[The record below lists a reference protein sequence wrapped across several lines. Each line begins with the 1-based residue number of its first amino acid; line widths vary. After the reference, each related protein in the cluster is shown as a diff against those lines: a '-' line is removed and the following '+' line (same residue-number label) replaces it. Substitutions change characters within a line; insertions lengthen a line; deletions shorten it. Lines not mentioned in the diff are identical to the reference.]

1 MSEQND
7 LLTEWDAAPQV
18 VYIPK
23 VISALMVSWS
33 SNAFGRTSHHAVDL
47 NRYLSSIWCTHA
59 YGYRYINIK
68 DVRVEQRINET
79 DIMSCTITLD
89 MVYRDGEFTV
99 NHAAVD
105 NVGFERANT
114 HPLDCEYVTY
124 DNVTDPVI
132 ESITVDK
139 THVVVTGHKA
149 PEPKVKQLQVP
160 SVLSHV
166 ILRDVAVNGK
176 SNIFTFNVSL
186 RHGTLRHA
194 SDGKHVVEL
203 DNVRLWTFLDSD
215 VTDITK
221 PIRKLEIGITAVI
234 AYVNHAPVV
243 TDVKVISPC
252 TLELKG
258 GKWVRVEGRN
268 DWFGYA
274 TALMFDASN
283 DYIVNI
289 DMPENFELHP
299 FVYDEGMNHHPAY
312 PGIWVR
318 YNNWRLKDRYDIQL
332 HDGSRWDYYFTNGG
346 SFSKWPNGDSA
357 PRFSQSDDAPQRV
370 EDADIAM
377 IRLVPDDEVFEKYHF
392 KGEERLKRN
401 IEMFGDAL
409 PEVIELPNGE
419 VRFKIRHRRVF
430 QHKQIIADV
439 PESDIFNH
447 TSTVAGP
454 DDHTLTEVLHVPFTV
469 DTPLFKSAVRH
480 LKGVLEDKQYSG
492 LALME
497 HDKHGYVGCLNG
509 ENFADRDIAW
519 VVRTLIDVAKTLP
532 KRPVEKN
539 VGTIAHLHHNNIN
552 ELVETIR
559 RNGVVPN
566 QNGRVYPV
574 NGSVPKKPVNNK
586 AAKKAAKKER
596 TRQRKEVSK

>member
-7 LLTEWDAAPQV
+7 LLTEWDVMPQV
-18 VYIPK
+18 IYTPK
-23 VISALMVSWS
+23 VISALMISWS
-33 SNAFGRTSHHAVDL
+33 SSAFGRTRHETIDF
-47 NRYLSSIWCTHA
+47 NRYLSSIWQTHPD
-59 YGYRYINIK
+59 GYRYINVK
-68 DVRVEQRINET
+68 NVKVQQRIEA
-79 DIMSCTITLD
+79 DALLCELSLD

-99 NHAAVD
+99 NHAEVKYVDFQPVD
-105 NVGFERANT
+105 NNVF
-114 HPLDCEYVTY
+114 VTY
-124 DNVTDPVI
+124 APANDPVI
-132 ESITVDK
+132 ESITVDN

-149 PEPKVKQLQVP
+149 PEPKVKQPQTP

-166 ILRDVAVNGK
+166 MLRDVSVNGK
-176 SNIFTFNVSL
+176 SNIFTFTVPPHLGML
-186 RHGTLRHA
+186 RQA
-194 SDGKHVVEL
+194 NDGKHVVEL

-221 PIRKLEIGITAVI
+221 PIRKLEIGITGVI

-243 TDVKVISPC
+243 TDVKVVSPC
-252 TLELKG
+252 ALELKG
-258 GKWVRVEGRN
+258 DKWVRVEGRN
-268 DWFGYA
+268 DWFGYV

-299 FVYDEGMNHHPAY
+299 FVYGEGMNHHPEY
-312 PGIWVR
+312 MGIWVP
-318 YNNWRLKDRYDIQL
+318 YNSWRMKDRYDL
-332 HDGSRWDYYFTNGG
+332 RLKNGEEHKCYYPNANAWSKMAEHDGPG
-346 SFSKWPNGDSA
+346 
-357 PRFSQSDDAPQRV
+357 RV
-370 EDADIAM
+370 TDEEVAM
-377 IRLVPDDEVFEKYHF
+377 VRQVPDDELKDDYFF
-392 KGEERLKRN
+392 SGEARIKRN
-401 IEMFGDAL
+401 LDSFGDVM
-409 PEVIELPNGE
+409 PEVIILPNGE
-419 VRFKIRHRRVF
+419 VRFKIQHRRIF
-430 QHKQIIADV
+430 QHQQIIADV
-439 PESDIFNH
+439 PESDLFNH

-454 DDHTLTEVLHVPFTV
+454 GDHTLTEVLHVPFTV

-480 LKGVLEDKQYSG
+480 LKGVLADKQYSG

-519 VVRTLIDVAKTLP
+519 VVRTLIDVAKALP

-596 TRQRKEVSK
+596 TRQRKEANK